1 MRQPIFK
8 NIETQKTFDKQ
19 GYVVIKLVDENQLLA
34 LNNLFD
40 EKHKDLPPSGFFA
53 SSYSPDKAYK
63 DEVSNKIVEILKPT
77 YDEVFENYQP
87 FGASFLVKMPTED
100 SALAVHQDWTIV
112 DEAKNYALNCWI
124 PLTKI
129 TENNGPLMVLPGSH
143 FDNYKTL
150 RAPTLNFFFSHEEEK
165 IMKQLIPLIPSIG
178 EAVILNQSLIH
189 YSPPNNSNE
198 VRRAIT
204 AGVKTKGTPMWF
216 HYKNKE
222 NNTIERFL
230 MPEDFLISF
239 ENFGVDIFE
248 KPKGEFLQSINY
260 EDKILTGQEVDQILL
275 KFKGEEKV
283 QVEPKKG
290 IFQNIKS
297 FFRFAN

>member
-1 MRQPIFK
+1 MRKPIFK
-8 NIETQKTFDKQ
+8 NTETQKIFDKQ
-19 GYVVIKLVDENQLLA
+19 GYVVVKLIDEVQLEA
-34 LNNLFD
+34 LNSLFE

-63 DEVSNKIVEILKPT
+63 DDVSNKIVEILKT
-77 YDEVFENYQP
+77 SYEEVFENYQP
-87 FGASFLVKMPTED
+87 FGASFLVKMPSED

-112 DEAKNYALNCWI
+112 DEEENYALNCWI

-129 TENNGPLMVLPGSH
+129 TKNNGPLMVLPGSH
-143 FDNYKTL
+143 FDNFKTL

-165 IMKQLIPLIPSIG
+165 VMDKLVPVIPNLG
-178 EAVILNQSLIH
+178 EAIVLNQSLIH
-189 YSPPNNSNE
+189 YSPPNHSKE

-204 AGVKTKGTPMWF
+204 AGIKTKGTPMWF

-222 NNTIERFL
+222 TKAIERFL

-248 KPKGEFLQSINY
+248 KPKGE
-260 EDKILTGQEVDQILL
+260 LL
-275 KFKGEEKV
+275 K
-283 QVEPKKG
+283 QVEYDDRILSSSEVESILVKFSEKSGSLIKTKG
-290 IFQNIKS
+290 FINNLKS
-297 FFRFAN
+297 IFRFAN